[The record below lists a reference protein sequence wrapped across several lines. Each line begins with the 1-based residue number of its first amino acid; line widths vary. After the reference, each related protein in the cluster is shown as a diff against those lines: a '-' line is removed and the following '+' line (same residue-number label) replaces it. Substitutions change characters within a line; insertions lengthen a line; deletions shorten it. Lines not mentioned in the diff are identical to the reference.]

1 MSETAAAQL
10 RRILH
15 LIPALA
21 DDREHRVSDVA
32 ERLGVDRATLVR
44 DLRAIA
50 ERWDDPAGFV
60 EGLGVYVEADTVS
73 VHSSHFRRPMR
84 LVRAELVA
92 LELGL
97 AMLRAERPPEEH
109 DAIDRAR
116 ARLEQV
122 IAELP
127 DEPAGAGPPDALRW
141 ASSGDAADPALL
153 ARLRVALRER
163 RKIRLSYHKP
173 AAEQPEARVVCPYT
187 LAHASGSW
195 YLLAHCERSDALRV
209 FRLDRVADAEPLEMS
224 FELPEGFE
232 PAQVLREQ
240 RRVFQSDRVETL
252 TVRYSPSIARWIA
265 EREGA
270 EPAED
275 GSLTLEHPLADLDWA
290 ARHVLQY
297 GPDAQILAP
306 EAARAEL
313 RRRLE
318 AMRSDA

>member
-1 MSETAAAQL
+1 MSDTAAAQL

-15 LIPALA
+15 LIPELA

-44 DLRAIA
+44 DLRALA
-50 ERWDDPAGFV
+50 ERWDDPGGFV

-73 VHSSHFRRPMR
+73 VRSAHFRRPMR
-84 LVRAELVA
+84 LTQAELVA

-97 AMLRAERPPEEH
+97 AMLRAERPPEEQA
-109 DAIDRAR
+109 AIDRAR
-116 ARLEQV
+116 ARLAKV

-127 DEPAGAGPPDALRW
+127 GEPGGAADPLRW
-141 ASSGDAADPALL
+141 ASAGEAVDPGLL
-153 ARLRVALRER
+153 GCLRAALRER
-163 RKIRLSYHKP
+163 RKLRLTYHKP

-209 FRLDRVADAEPLEMS
+209 FRLDRVQGAALLDMS
-224 FELPEGFE
+224 FEVPEDFE
-232 PAQVLREQ
+232 PAAVLREP
-240 RRVFQSDRVETL
+240 RRIFQSDRPGTL
-252 TVRYSPSIARWIA
+252 TVRYSPRIARWIA
-265 EREGA
+265 EREGV
-270 EPAED
+270 EPGGD
-275 GSLTLEHPLADLDWA
+275 GSLTLAHPLADLDWA

-297 GPDAQILAP
+297 GPEAEILDPP
-306 EAARAEL
+306 EARAEV

-318 AMRSDA
+318 AMRCDA